1 VVPSPT
7 QRGVGCVPNR
17 LVLTDVFPL
26 AGRTRLLG
34 VAPRAAM
41 GKRVTILSA
50 WNHKIVARPVVG
62 ADLTFAAAVALP
74 PRALRL
80 TNTARYIAGFGGK
93 RSLALKFA
101 RRMYTTAIKV
111 AGPTIEFRGTI
122 TPPLSKPVASVII
135 RASSTC
141 AGIASA
147 TIVATVKPS
156 RSGAFKATFRLPASF
171 ANAHAAY
178 LRAQTTVRKTKS
190 NPKPFPSFTL
200 IRGIALGR

>member
-1 VVPSPT
+1 VVPLPT
-7 QRGVGCVPNR
+7 QRGVGCVANS

-34 VAPRAAM
+34 VAPQAAM

-62 ADLTFAAAVALP
+62 ADLTFAATVALP

-80 TNTARYIAGFGGK
+80 TNKARYVAELGAT

-101 RRMYTTAIKV
+101 RRMYTTAITT
-111 AGPTIEFRGTI
+111 AGPTISFSGTI
-122 TPPLSKPVASVII
+122 TPPLSKPVSSVVI
-135 RASSTC
+135 RASPTC
-141 AGIASA
+141 SAIASA

-156 RSGAFKATFRLPASF
+156 PSGAFKASFRLPAGF
-171 ANAHAAY
+171 ANAHAVY
-178 LRAQTTVRKTKS
+178 LRAQTTVQKTKT
-190 NPKPFPSFTL
+190 NRKPFPTFTL
-200 IRGIALGR
+200 IRGIVLGS